1 VQPTGA
7 LARRE
12 VPKRNER
19 PDEQQ
24 QATASPR
31 RQPTRSAHGEVLE
44 RNETPEQQQPEASSR
59 RQPARSAR
67 REVLERDG
75 LRCSWRNEHGTR
87 CEARA
92 WLEHDHHHPLGKG
105 GSSDP
110 QNLRLLCRNHNRY
123 AAEHEYGKA
132 HVERAIA
139 RSRRERRPPPAA
151 DYPAGAGGGHG
162 G

>member
-1 VQPTGA
+1 VLVLEQ
-7 LARRE
+7 
-12 VPKRNER
+12 NER
-19 PDEQQ
+19 PEQQ
-24 QATASPR
+24 PTAAP
-31 RQPTRSAHGEVLE
+31 
-44 RNETPEQQQPEASSR
+44 

-110 QNLRLLCRNHNRY
+110 KNLRLLCRNHNRY

-132 HVERAIA
+132 HVERAIE
-139 RSRRERRPPPAA
+139 RSRRKANHPPAA
-151 DYPAGAGGGHG
+151 NCPAGAGGGHDG
-162 G
+162 